1 MQTALPEENFMNL
14 RFFIDS
20 FRFFCYTE
28 ENIQKGCAVLDRNI
42 YDAYLRLLHQELV
55 PAMGC
60 TEPIA
65 VAYAAAVAAKE
76 LPCLPETVNIRVSA
90 NIIKNVK
97 SVIVP
102 NTGGLHGLEAA
113 AAAGIIAGDPDSKL
127 LVISRVTGEEQ
138 KKIAGYLETAKFSVE
153 ESDSGA
159 LFDICITLSGNGHR
173 STCRIAEDH
182 TNIVRIEKDDSV
194 LYERQLSRNQ
204 AEASPEKALLTVEQI
219 VEFADTVAI
228 SDVQAVLDRQI
239 HCNMDIAREGLENN
253 YGARIGQVLL
263 KSRENDV
270 ITRAKAY
277 AAAASDARM
286 GGCEKPVVINSGSG
300 NQGIT
305 ASVPVIIYAQE
316 LKASQELLY
325 RALLVSNLV
334 TLHLKSGIGPLSAY
348 CGAISAGCGAAAGIT
363 YLYGG
368 KFREIAHTI
377 VNAIAINSG
386 VICDGAK
393 ASCAAKIASA
403 VEAGLLGME
412 MFRQGS
418 QFLGGD
424 GIVTKGVE
432 NTIRNVSHLASEG
445 MRKTDAEIIKIML
458 S

>member
-1 MQTALPEENFMNL
+1 MEKELYN
-14 RFFIDS
+14 
-20 FRFFCYTE
+20 
-28 ENIQKGCAVLDRNI
+28 
-42 YDAYLRLLHQELV
+42 AYIRILNEELV

-76 LPCLPETVNIRVSA
+76 MPQLPEKVRIVVSS

-113 AAAGIIAGDPDSKL
+113 AAAGIIAGDPEKKL
-127 LVISRVTGEEQ
+127 LVISQVTGEQ
-138 KKIAGYLETAKFSVE
+138 QRQIGAYLAEADFTVE
-153 ESDSGA
+153 ESTSGE
-159 LFDICITLSGNGHR
+159 LFDIQIHLQSKGHKAM
-173 STCRIAEDH
+173 CRIAGDH
-182 TNIVRIEKDDSV
+182 TNIVHIEENGNTVYKRDMEMS
-194 LYERQLSRNQ
+194 
-204 AEASPEKALLTVEQI
+204 AEDNAKKACLTVEGI
-219 VEFADTVAI
+219 VEFADTVDVR
-228 SDVQAVLDRQI
+228 DVQPVLDRQI
-239 HCNMDIAREGLENN
+239 RCNMAIAQEGLDNN

-263 KSRENDV
+263 KTRGDDV
-270 ITRAKAY
+270 VTRAKAY

-286 GGCEKPVVINSGSG
+286 SGCELPVVINSGSG

-305 ASVPVIIYAQE
+305 ASVPVIVYAKE
-316 LKASQELLY
+316 LGVSEELLY
-325 RALLVSNLV
+325 RALAVSNLV

-348 CGAISAGCGAAAGIT
+348 CGAISAGCGAAAGVT

-418 QFLGGD
+418 QFVGGD
-424 GIVTKGVE
+424 GIVSKGVE
-432 NTIRNVSHLASEG
+432 NTIDNVSRLASEG

>member
-1 MQTALPEENFMNL
+1 MDKE
-14 RFFIDS
+14 
-20 FRFFCYTE
+20 
-28 ENIQKGCAVLDRNI
+28 I
-42 YDAYLRLLHQELV
+42 YSAYVRLLEQELV

-76 LPCLPETVNIRVSA
+76 LPGLPETVEICVSA

-113 AAAGIIAGDPDSKL
+113 AAAGIVAGDPQSKL
-127 LVISRVTGEEQ
+127 LVISKVSADGQ
-138 KKIAGYLETAKFSVE
+138 KRIAEYLKQAQFSVK
-153 ESDSGA
+153 ESETGA
-159 LFDICITLSGNGHR
+159 LFDICITLTAGEHR
-173 STCRIAEDH
+173 SVCRIAEDH
-182 TNIVRIEKDDSV
+182 TNIVRIERDGQV
-194 LYERQLSRNQ
+194 LHQRRLA
-204 AEASPEKALLTVEQI
+204 AETPEMTSEKELLTVERI
-219 VEFADTVAI
+219 VEFADTLDI
-228 SDVQAVLDRQI
+228 HDVKDIFDRQI
-239 HCNMDIAREGLENN
+239 QCNMDIAREGLTHD

-263 KSRENDV
+263 TRGDDV
-270 ITRAKAY
+270 ITRARAY

-305 ASVPVIIYAQE
+305 ASVPVIIYAKE
-316 LKASQELLY
+316 LGVTQQQLY
-325 RALLVSNLV
+325 RALAVSNLV
-334 TLHLKSGIGPLSAY
+334 TLHLKAGIGPLSAY

-368 KFREIAHTI
+368 KFREIAHTV

-403 VEAGLLGME
+403 VEAGILGME
-412 MFRQGS
+412 MFKEGS
-418 QFLGGD
+418 QFIGGD
-424 GIVTKGVE
+424 GIVSKGVE
-432 NTIRNVSHLASEG
+432 NTIHNVSRLASEG

>member
-1 MQTALPEENFMNL
+1 MEKKLY
-14 RFFIDS
+14 S
-20 FRFFCYTE
+20 
-28 ENIQKGCAVLDRNI
+28 
-42 YDAYLRLLHQELV
+42 AYIRILEQELV

-65 VAYAAAVAAKE
+65 VAYAAAVAAKN
-76 LPCLPETVNIRVSA
+76 LPCLPEKVDIRVSS

-113 AAAGIIAGDPDSKL
+113 AAAGILAGDPEKKL
-127 LVISRVTGEEQ
+127 LVISQVTPEQ
-138 KKIAGYLETAKFSVE
+138 QKQISAFLQEASFTVE

-159 LFDICITLSGNGHR
+159 LFDIQIYLAGQGH
-173 STCRIAEDH
+173 TAACRIAEDH
-182 TNIVRIEKDDSV
+182 TNIVHIEKDGQI
-194 LYERQLSRNQ
+194 LQEQTLSYR
-204 AEASPEKALLTVEQI
+204 EEESGDKALLSVEKI
-219 VEFADTVAI
+219 VEFADKANI
-228 SDVQAVLDRQI
+228 PDVKALLDQQI
-239 HCNMDIAREGLENN
+239 QCNMTIAEEGLVNN

-263 KSRENDV
+263 KTRGNDV
-270 ITRAKAY
+270 VTRAKAY

-286 GGCEKPVVINSGSG
+286 GGCEMPVVTNSGSG

-305 ASVPVIIYAQE
+305 ASVPVVIYARE
-316 LKASQELLY
+316 LQASDDLLY
-325 RALLVSNLV
+325 RSLLVSNLV

-363 YLYGG
+363 YLQGG
-368 KFREIAHTI
+368 KFREVAHTI
-377 VNAIAINSG
+377 VNAIAICSG

-403 VEAGLLGME
+403 VEAGILGME

-424 GIVTKGVE
+424 GIVKKGVE
-432 NTIRNVSHLASEG
+432 NTIDSVSRLASQG

>member
-1 MQTALPEENFMNL
+1 ME
-14 RFFIDS
+14 
-20 FRFFCYTE
+20 
-28 ENIQKGCAVLDRNI
+28 QKI
-42 YDAYLRLLHQELV
+42 YQEYLEILHRELV

-65 VAYAAAVAAKE
+65 VAYAAALAARE
-76 LPCLPETVNIRVSA
+76 LGKRPEKVKIVVSG

-113 AAAGIIAGDPDSKL
+113 AAAGILAGDPEQKL
-127 LVISRVTGEEQ
+127 LVISQVTQEQ
-138 KKIAGYLETAKFSVE
+138 KAQIASYLQEAEFTVE
-153 ESDSGA
+153 ESTAGE
-159 LFDICITLSGNGHR
+159 LFDICIYLEAGECSGM
-173 STCRIAEDH
+173 CRIAGDH
-182 TNIVRIEKDDSV
+182 TNVVQRGKNGKTVFESSIQAAKEEVNKACLNMEDIV
-194 LYERQLSRNQ
+194 
-204 AEASPEKALLTVEQI
+204 A
-219 VEFADTVAI
+219 FADTVKI
-228 SDVQAVLDRQI
+228 EEVKDLLDRQI
-239 HCNMDIAREGLENN
+239 QCNMAIAREGLAQD
-253 YGARIGQVLL
+253 YGARIGQILL
-263 KSRENDV
+263 SAREPSV
-270 ITRAKAY
+270 HTRAKAY

-305 ASVPVIIYAQE
+305 TSIPVVIYAEELGATQE
-316 LKASQELLY
+316 QLY
-325 RALLVSNLV
+325 RALVVANLT
-334 TLHLKSGIGPLSAY
+334 TLHLKCGIGPLSAY

-368 KFREIAHTI
+368 GFREIAHTV
-377 VNAIAINSG
+377 VNALAINSG

-418 QFLGGD
+418 QFISGE

-432 NTIRNVSHLASEG
+432 NTIRNVSYLASEG

-458 S
+458 T

>member
-1 MQTALPEENFMNL
+1 MQKE
-14 RFFIDS
+14 
-20 FRFFCYTE
+20 
-28 ENIQKGCAVLDRNI
+28 I
-42 YDAYLRLLHQELV
+42 YDAYLRLLTKELV

-76 LPCLPETVNIRVSA
+76 LPAVPEEVNITVSA

-113 AAAGIIAGDPDSKL
+113 AAAGIIAGDPNSKL
-127 LVISRVTGEEQ
+127 LVISQVTGDQQ
-138 KKIAGYLETAKFSVE
+138 KRIAQYLQEAKFTVE
-153 ESDSGA
+153 ESQSGA
-159 LFDICITLSGNGHR
+159 LFDICITLTGGGHEAM
-173 STCRIAEDH
+173 CRIAEDH
-182 TNIVRIEKDDSV
+182 TNIVRIQRDDNTVYERRLENAETDTGKEKD
-194 LYERQLSRNQ
+194 
-204 AEASPEKALLTVEQI
+204 LLTVEKI
-219 VEFADTVAI
+219 VEFADTLQI
-228 SDVQAVLDRQI
+228 EDVKPIFDRQI
-239 HCNMDIAREGLENN
+239 ECNMEIAREGLEND

-263 KSRENDV
+263 KTRGDSVMN
-270 ITRAKAY
+270 RAKAY

-305 ASVPVIIYAQE
+305 TSIPVIVYARE
-316 LKASQELLY
+316 LGASQEQLY
-325 RALLVSNLV
+325 RSLAVSNLV

-368 KFREIAHTI
+368 KFREVAHTV

-403 VEAGLLGME
+403 VEAGILGME

-418 QFLGGD
+418 QFIGGD
-424 GIVTKGVE
+424 GIVSKGVE
-432 NTIRNVSHLASEG
+432 NTIHNVSRLASEG
-445 MRKTDAEIIKIML
+445 MRKTDAEIIRIML

>member
-1 MQTALPEENFMNL
+1 M
-14 RFFIDS
+14 
-20 FRFFCYTE
+20 
-28 ENIQKGCAVLDRNI
+28 DREI
-42 YDAYLRLLHQELV
+42 YNAYVRLLEKELV

-65 VAYAAAVAAKE
+65 VAYAAAVAAEK
-76 LPCLPETVNIRVSA
+76 LPGLPEQIHITVSG

-113 AAAGIIAGDPDSKL
+113 AAAGIIAGDPKKKL
-127 LVISRVTGEEQ
+127 LVISQVTPEQ
-138 KKIAGYLETAKFSVE
+138 QDKIHAYRNSAEFTVN
-153 ESDSGA
+153 ESQSGA
-159 LFDICITLSGNGHR
+159 LFDIDICLEYQGHK
-173 STCRIAEDH
+173 STCRIAGAH
-182 TNIVRIEKDDSV
+182 TNIVHICRDGETVFEKSFEEDILEEGEEKLLSV
-194 LYERQLSRNQ
+194 ENII
-204 AEASPEKALLTVEQI
+204 A
-219 VEFADTVAI
+219 FADEVALQ
-228 SDVQAVLDRQI
+228 DVQSILDRQI
-239 HCNMDIAREGLENN
+239 QCNMAIAEEGLQKD

-263 KSRENDV
+263 KTRENDV

-286 GGCEKPVVINSGSG
+286 GGCELPVVINSGSG

-305 ASVPVIIYAQE
+305 ASVPVVIYARELGATQE
-316 LKASQELLY
+316 QCY
-325 RALLVSNLV
+325 RALVVANLV

-368 KFREIAHTI
+368 KFREVAHTV

-403 VEAGLLGME
+403 VEAG
-412 MFRQGS
+412 R
-418 QFLGGD
+418 
-424 GIVTKGVE
+424 IP
-432 NTIRNVSHLASEG
+432 
-445 MRKTDAEIIKIML
+445 
-458 S
+458 

>member
-1 MQTALPEENFMNL
+1 M
-14 RFFIDS
+14 D
-20 FRFFCYTE
+20 
-28 ENIQKGCAVLDRNI
+28 QKRYRAYVDVLE
-42 YDAYLRLLHQELV
+42 QELV

-65 VAYAAAVAAKE
+65 VAYAAAVAAKT
-76 LPCLPETVNIRVSA
+76 LPVRPEKVDIVVSA

-113 AAAGIIAGDPDSKL
+113 AAAGVIAGDPEKKL
-127 LVISRVTGEEQ
+127 LVISQVTPEQ
-138 KKIAGYLETAKFSVE
+138 QKQIAAYLQEAVFTVE
-153 ESDSGA
+153 ESQSGA
-159 LFDICITLSGNGHR
+159 LFDICITLEGAGHKAV
-173 STCRIAEDH
+173 CRIAGEH
-182 TNIVRIEKDDSV
+182 TNIVRIEEDGSTVFEKNV
-194 LYERQLSRNQ
+194 E
-204 AEASPEKALLTVEQI
+204 AEQQELAGGKELLTVEGI

-228 SDVQAVLDRQI
+228 SDVQAILDRQI
-239 HCNMDIAREGLENN
+239 ECNMAIAREGLEND

-263 KSRENDV
+263 KARGEDV
-270 ITRAKAY
+270 VTRAKAY

-305 ASVPVIIYAQE
+305 ASVPVVIYAQALGATRE
-316 LKASQELLY
+316 QLY
-325 RALLVSNLV
+325 RALVISNLI

-348 CGAISAGCGAAAGIT
+348 CGAISAGCGAAAGVT

-368 KFREIAHTI
+368 KFREIAHTV

-424 GIVTKGVE
+424 GIVSKGVE
-432 NTIRNVSHLASEG
+432 NTIDNVSRLASQG

>member
-1 MQTALPEENFMNL
+1 M
-14 RFFIDS
+14 D
-20 FRFFCYTE
+20 
-28 ENIQKGCAVLDRNI
+28 QKL
-42 YDAYLRLLHQELV
+42 YDAYIRILEQELV

-65 VAYAAAVAAKE
+65 VAYAAAVAAREFPGVPDK
-76 LPCLPETVNIRVSA
+76 VKIVVSA

-113 AAAGIIAGDPDSKL
+113 AAAGIIAGDPEKKL
-127 LVISRVTGEEQ
+127 LVISQVTEAQ
-138 KKIAGYLETAKFSVE
+138 QARIAKYLTEATFSVE
-153 ESDSGA
+153 ESQSGA
-159 LFDICITLSGNGHR
+159 LFDIHIILEGQGHQAA
-173 STCRIAEDH
+173 CRIAGEH
-182 TNIVRIEKDDSV
+182 TNIVSIEENGNT
-194 LYERQLSRNQ
+194 LYTGTPVEDTTE
-204 AEASPEKALLTVEQI
+204 AEDKALLTVADI
-219 VEFADTVAI
+219 VTFANEVDIADI
-228 SDVQAVLDRQI
+228 QAVLDRQI
-239 HCNMDIAREGLENN
+239 ECNMAIAQEGLKND

-263 KSRENDV
+263 KTRGQDV
-270 ITRAKAY
+270 VTRAKAY

-305 ASVPVIIYAQE
+305 ASLPVIIYAEE
-316 LKASQELLY
+316 LKVSREKLY
-325 RALLVSNLV
+325 RALAVSNLI

-348 CGAISAGCGAAAGIT
+348 CGAISAGCGAAAGVT

-368 KFREIAHTI
+368 GFREIAHTV

-403 VEAGLLGME
+403 VEAGILGME

-424 GIVTKGVE
+424 GIVSKGVE
-432 NTIRNVSHLASEG
+432 NTIDNVSRLASQG